1 MEALQR
7 LRGFRINLTMSGDRK
22 QFLIFFFHTLNDLKN
37 LCEPKSLYD
46 EGHKVKNSLTCD
58 ILSNCCLKIQ
68 QCLSQTIKIHPL
80 PVIANNED
88 PKVKKEVAD
97 TKIN

>member
-37 LCEPKSLYD
+37 
-46 EGHKVKNSLTCD
+46 
-58 ILSNCCLKIQ
+58 
-68 QCLSQTIKIHPL
+68 
-80 PVIANNED
+80 
-88 PKVKKEVAD
+88 
-97 TKIN
+97 